1 MLAEHEI
8 DTLVVVGGNFPNCPR
23 ATLVEASERDY
34 RLVAVTDAISRVDDR
49 GTGRG
54 SRDAIQLMSADE
66 VVAALANL
74 STAQRYS
81 STITLSRHPSIR
93 VAVWVRVEHG

>member
-1 MLAEHEI
+1 
-8 DTLVVVGGNFPNCPR
+8 
-23 ATLVEASERDY
+23 
-34 RLVAVTDAISRVDDR
+34 
-49 GTGRG
+49 
-54 SRDAIQLMSADE
+54 MSADE

-81 STITLSRHPSIR
+81 STTTLSRHPSIR